1 MATPIPELIGSPLP
15 AISVILPVLNE
26 ESHLEG
32 AVLSV
37 LSQDYRGPL
46 EIILALGPSR
56 DRTNEIATKLA
67 SHDNRV
73 KLLDSPTGKTAAGLN
88 LALAASKSPVV
99 VRVDGHAQIP
109 NNYISLIV
117 EILNKTGAV
126 NVGGVMAAVG
136 TTAFERAVAGAM
148 RSPLGVGASRFHTGG
163 EAGEVDTVYLG
174 AFRREALV
182 AIGGF
187 DGDDNAA
194 NVKYLYYTSD
204 GGKTWGNPSNR
215 LDPTGVL
222 STSQEIT
229 LKMFSDFN
237 NNIVVIGDRGGF
249 IRYSPNNGHNW
260 YEIIPAGG
268 LSNIQSAY
276 YKDDVLIIG
285 TIGGI
290 IYTGTIQPPDYLF
303 IGGTQY
309 TDISGSIIT
318 DSAFCSE
325 TNQLFFIGGN
335 SIYSYTVNE
344 SLLTYNGPPVN
355 TSISGASYKK
365 IKFNLIIRFIKKYK
379 PIVLVLNAINAMIT
393 VKIGV
398 KLFNIPQNPLL
409 SPVPA

>member
-15 AISVILPVLNE
+15 AICVILPVLNE

-88 LALAASKSPVV
+88 LALAASKSPVI

-109 NNYISLIV
+109 KNYISLIV

-187 DGDDNAA
+187 DERFTRAQDWELNFRLRENGGVIYFDPRLHVTYRPRSSVGALAKQYFEYGRWRRVVSRRHSGTINYR
-194 NVKYLYYTSD
+194 YLAPPFALLGFSA
-204 GGKTWGNPSNR
+204 S
-215 LDPTGVL
+215 LVL
-222 STSQEIT
+222 GIAISSFFFIPALVYLLFVVLASLKISTSIREY
-229 LKMFSDFN
+229 LLLLL
-237 NNIVVIGDRGGF
+237 VIPTMHFAWGAGF
-249 IRYSPNNGHNW
+249 ISSPKT
-260 YEIIPAGG
+260 
-268 LSNIQSAY
+268 L
-276 YKDDVLIIG
+276 
-285 TIGGI
+285 
-290 IYTGTIQPPDYLF
+290 
-303 IGGTQY
+303 
-309 TDISGSIIT
+309 
-318 DSAFCSE
+318 
-325 TNQLFFIGGN
+325 
-335 SIYSYTVNE
+335 
-344 SLLTYNGPPVN
+344 
-355 TSISGASYKK
+355 
-365 IKFNLIIRFIKKYK
+365 
-379 PIVLVLNAINAMIT
+379 
-393 VKIGV
+393 
-398 KLFNIPQNPLL
+398 
-409 SPVPA
+409 VPASQ

>member
-26 ESHLEG
+26 ESHLER

-67 SHDNRV
+67 SQDNRV

-109 NNYISLIV
+109 SNYISLIV
-117 EILNKTGAV
+117 EILNRTGAV

-174 AFRREALV
+174 AFRREALI

-187 DGDDNAA
+187 DERFTRAQDWELNFRLRENGGVIYFDPRLHVTYRPRSSVGALAKQYFEYGRWRRVVSRRHSGTINYR
-194 NVKYLYYTSD
+194 YLAPPFALL
-204 GGKTWGNPSNR
+204 GF
-215 LDPTGVL
+215 
-222 STSQEIT
+222 STSIVLGILLSSIFFIPALVYLLFVVLAS
-229 LKMFSDFN
+229 LKISTSVGEYLLLL
-237 NNIVVIGDRGGF
+237 VVIPTMHFAWGAGF
-249 IRYSPNNGHNW
+249 ISSPKT
-260 YEIIPAGG
+260 
-268 LSNIQSAY
+268 L
-276 YKDDVLIIG
+276 
-285 TIGGI
+285 
-290 IYTGTIQPPDYLF
+290 
-303 IGGTQY
+303 
-309 TDISGSIIT
+309 
-318 DSAFCSE
+318 
-325 TNQLFFIGGN
+325 
-335 SIYSYTVNE
+335 
-344 SLLTYNGPPVN
+344 
-355 TSISGASYKK
+355 
-365 IKFNLIIRFIKKYK
+365 
-379 PIVLVLNAINAMIT
+379 
-393 VKIGV
+393 
-398 KLFNIPQNPLL
+398 
-409 SPVPA
+409 VPASQ

>member
-67 SHDNRV
+67 SQDNRV
-73 KLLDSPTGKTAAGLN
+73 KLIDSPTGKTAAGLN

-109 NNYISLIV
+109 KNYISLIV

-187 DGDDNAA
+187 DERFTRAQDWELNFRLRENGGVIYFDPRLHVTYRPRSSVGALAKQYFEYGRWRRVVSRRHSGTINYR
-194 NVKYLYYTSD
+194 YLAPPFALLGFSASLILGIALSSIFFIPALVY
-204 GGKTWGNPSNR
+204 
-215 LDPTGVL
+215 LLFVVL
-222 STSQEIT
+222 ASLKISTSIGEY
-229 LKMFSDFN
+229 LLLLL
-237 NNIVVIGDRGGF
+237 VIPTMHFAWGAGF
-249 IRYSPNNGHNW
+249 ISSPKT
-260 YEIIPAGG
+260 
-268 LSNIQSAY
+268 L
-276 YKDDVLIIG
+276 
-285 TIGGI
+285 
-290 IYTGTIQPPDYLF
+290 
-303 IGGTQY
+303 
-309 TDISGSIIT
+309 
-318 DSAFCSE
+318 
-325 TNQLFFIGGN
+325 
-335 SIYSYTVNE
+335 
-344 SLLTYNGPPVN
+344 
-355 TSISGASYKK
+355 
-365 IKFNLIIRFIKKYK
+365 
-379 PIVLVLNAINAMIT
+379 
-393 VKIGV
+393 
-398 KLFNIPQNPLL
+398 
-409 SPVPA
+409 VPASQ